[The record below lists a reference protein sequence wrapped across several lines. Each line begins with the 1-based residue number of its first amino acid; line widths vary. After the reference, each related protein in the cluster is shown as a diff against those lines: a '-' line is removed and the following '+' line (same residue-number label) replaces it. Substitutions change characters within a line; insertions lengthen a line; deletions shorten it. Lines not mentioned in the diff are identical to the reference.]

1 MGVERYSFDG
11 QNVWGQIKKGD
22 PEAFNFLYD
31 KYIDALFSF
40 GLTFSKDPDLVKD
53 SIHDLFL
60 ELYKY
65 RKKLSDTDNVKNYLF
80 KSLKRKIFVN
90 QKRRLKV
97 TYQQELLDSPNFKK
111 ESFEKTIIEAE
122 QREEVS
128 SALKKAIHEL
138 SDRQRQAINLKYNAE
153 FSYTEIAELLEISV
167 ESSRTL
173 IYRAL
178 KSLKVSLSDTLENKS
193 IILFL
198 LKLTFETR
206 Q

>member
-1 MGVERYSFDG
+1 MEVEQYSFDG
-11 QNVWGQIKKGD
+11 QNVWGQIIKGNL
-22 PEAFNFLYD
+22 EAFDFLYD
-31 KYIDALFSF
+31 EYIDALFAF
-40 GLTFSKDPDLVKD
+40 GLTFSKDSDLVKD

-90 QKRRLKV
+90 QKNRLKI
-97 TYQQELLDSPNFKK
+97 TYQQELLDSPNFKND
-111 ESFEKTIIEAE
+111 SLEKTIIEAE

-128 SALKKAIHEL
+128 SVLKKAIHVL
-138 SDRQRQAINLKYNAE
+138 PDRQRQAINLKYNAE
-153 FSYTEIAELLEISV
+153 FSYTEIAEFLEISV

-178 KSLKVSLSDTLENKS
+178 KSLKVSLSDFSPNYTSK
-193 IILFL
+193 I
-198 LKLTFETR
+198 
-206 Q
+206 